1 MQRPESSIEDALARL
16 MPKAI
21 SEEGQRSLDA
31 MLDELCGEEELPAA
45 EVIPIQ
51 RRGVKGGWQILVSAG
66 IAACLALIVTFRSE
80 TTERG
85 PLAPVAATV
94 PEENLVLVSESDRI
108 EKMSDEGWMEDPQG
122 GMMQAVRMR
131 VVEENSL
138 RDEETGIVVRISEPR
153 EELLL
158 IPVNHF

>member
-31 MLDELCGEEELPAA
+31 MLDELCGEEEPAA
-45 EVIPIQ
+45 DVVPMP
-51 RRGVKGGWQILVSAG
+51 RRGVKGGWQILVTSG
-66 IAACLALIVTFRSE
+66 LAACLALVITFRSE

-85 PLAPVAATV
+85 SSMPMAAAI
-94 PEENLVLVSESDRI
+94 PEQNLVLVSESDRI
-108 EKMSDEGWMEDPQG
+108 EKMSDEGWMADPQG

>member
-21 SEEGQRSLDA
+21 SEESQRSLDA
-31 MLDELCGEEELPAA
+31 MLDELCGEEEPAA
-45 EVIPIQ
+45 TVVPIQ
-51 RRGVKGGWQILVSAG
+51 QRSVKAGWQILVTAG
-66 IAACLALIVTFRSE
+66 LAACLALIVTFRSE
-80 TTERG
+80 TIERG
-85 PLAPVAATV
+85 SLMPVTSTV
-94 PEENLVLVSESDRI
+94 PQENLVLVSESDRI
-108 EKMSDEGWMEDPQG
+108 EKMSDEGWMADPQG

-153 EELLL
+153 DELLL

>member
-21 SEEGQRSLDA
+21 SEGGQRSLDA
-31 MLDELCGEEELPAA
+31 MLDELCGEEIA
-45 EVIPIQ
+45 EEVVAPI
-51 RRGVKGGWQILVSAG
+51 RRIRGGWQILVSAG
-66 IAACLALIVTFRSE
+66 LAACAALIVTFRAE
-80 TTERG
+80 TSNSAPFTM
-85 PLAPVAATV
+85 LASAGQHP
-94 PEENLVLVSESDRI
+94 NLVLISESDRV
-108 EKMSDEGWMEDPQG
+108 EKMSDEGWMADPQG

-138 RDEETGIVVRISEPR
+138 RDEETGIVVQISEPR
-153 EELLL
+153 DELLL

>member
-21 SEEGQRSLDA
+21 SEDGQRSLDT
-31 MLDELCGEEELPAA
+31 MLDELCGEEEEPSA
-45 EVIPIQ
+45 VIPIQ
-51 RRGVKGGWQILVSAG
+51 RRGIKGGWQILVTAG
-66 IAACLALIVTFRSE
+66 VAACLALIVTFRSE
-80 TTERG
+80 STGGAPAAPLVTTAQ
-85 PLAPVAATV
+85 PQ
-94 PEENLVLVSESDRI
+94 NLVLVSESDRV
-108 EKMSDEGWMEDPQG
+108 ERMSDEGWMADPQG
-122 GMMQAVRMR
+122 GMLQAVRMR

-138 RDEETGIVVRISEPR
+138 RDEETGIVVQISEPR